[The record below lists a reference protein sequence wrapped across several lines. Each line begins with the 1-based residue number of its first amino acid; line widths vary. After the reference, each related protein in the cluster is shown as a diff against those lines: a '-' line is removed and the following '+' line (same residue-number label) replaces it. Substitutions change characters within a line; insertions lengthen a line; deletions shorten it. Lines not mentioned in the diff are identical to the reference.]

1 MDPVS
6 VTGLVTSVCHQMQ
19 AIIQL
24 IRRAEDLQEGER
36 GLLDHC
42 NDIDVFEEALK
53 EIDRVLHA
61 R

>member
-6 VTGLVTSVCHQMQ
+6 VTGLITSLCHQMQ

-24 IRRAEDLQEGER
+24 IRTEDLQEGER

-53 EIDRVLHA
+53 EIDRALHA